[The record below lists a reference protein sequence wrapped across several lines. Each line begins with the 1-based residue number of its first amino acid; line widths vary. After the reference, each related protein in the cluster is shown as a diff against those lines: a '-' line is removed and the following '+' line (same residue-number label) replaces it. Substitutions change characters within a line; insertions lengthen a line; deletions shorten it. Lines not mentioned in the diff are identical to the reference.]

1 MLPARDARPAGTRSA
16 APSRLDPDQIGSAA
30 AADSGREMDGH
41 IIFKCPR
48 TGMNVQHLLDEKTA
62 AEHSDSTYE
71 TVACKACAS
80 LHFINRTN
88 GKLLGQD

>member
-1 MLPARDARPAGTRSA
+1 MS
-16 APSRLDPDQIGSAA
+16 
-30 AADSGREMDGH
+30 
-41 IIFKCPR
+41 R
-48 TGMNVQHLLDEKTA
+48 TGMTVQHLLDEKTA

-88 GKLLGQD
+88 GRLLGQD